1 MTTSDE
7 QPPKRKR
14 GLAALSPER
23 RRAIAAMGGKA
34 VPPEKRAFSQDH
46 QFAAK
51 AGRKG
56 GKLAKAENRF
66 FSRFP
71 EKAVEAGQTSAEA
84 RRSRALQRK
93 GDTASE

>member
-1 MTTSDE
+1 MSANEE
-7 QPPKRKR
+7 QPKRKR

-23 RRAIAAMGGKA
+23 RKAIAAMGGRA

-56 GKLAKAENRF
+56 GKLAKPENRF

-84 RRSRALQRK
+84 RRARASQRK
-93 GDTASE
+93 GGEDSAE